1 MKEPD
6 VSLEGR
12 SFAAILDVKG
22 EEVIV
27 IACPNCGR
35 KLRVRNALA
44 GRRANCPVCKVP
56 FDIPP
61 NIPECFD
68 TDSQQRPVVQSDSV
82 PPQIT
87 QDQEEPPPLDS
98 QTDMGSPV
106 EEQPS
111 IASQNDRGA
120 SPPEFT
126 NPDVPVLVPI
136 KAGAAEPEVS
146 TTQPRSGQ
154 FDEVCYKLADLVV
167 SRVTRASPSRLWLVR
182 LIMAVALVVLVC
194 LLEFSQRMGWNIPAK
209 GLSAIL
215 GLTGIGMI
223 VIGAL
228 AKSLTDVLLGVVAV
242 VATISTPLITGLIF
256 SNHLFRRP
264 NPMLVALVACSGL
277 VRVLVTAFAVVSI
290 IGICAAVSR
299 DGSKR
304 HD

>member
-6 VSLEGR
+6 GSLEGR
-12 SFAAILDVKG
+12 SFAAILNVKG
-22 EEVIV
+22 EKVIV

-61 NIPECFD
+61 NIPTLQETQLPD
-68 TDSQQRPVVQSDSV
+68 TDQK
-82 PPQIT
+82 
-87 QDQEEPPPLDS
+87 
-98 QTDMGSPV
+98 
-106 EEQPS
+106 EQPS
-111 IASQNDRGA
+111 IASHNDREA
-120 SPPEFT
+120 PPPEFT
-126 NPDVPVLVPI
+126 KPDVPVLVPMT
-136 KAGAAEPEVS
+136 AGAAEPEVS

-154 FDEVCYKLADLVV
+154 FDEICYKLADLVV

-194 LLEFSQRMGWNIPAK
+194 LLEFSQRMGWNVPAK

-256 SNHLFRRP
+256 RNHLFRQP